1 MESEAIGASLRSDAH
16 GSYVLFATAASLAYT
31 GPGSQPARGSNV
43 VRFRSD
49 RPGQWPYVAP
59 IILLFCS
66 NLFMTLAWYG
76 HLKFKAVS
84 LVIVVLVSWGIAFV
98 EYCFAVPANR
108 IGSAVYSPA
117 ELKTI
122 QEVITLIVFAGFTA
136 IYFDE
141 PLSWTQAAGFAL
153 IALGAALVFHG
164 QT

>member
-1 MESEAIGASLRSDAH
+1 MSFVSALI
-16 GSYVLFATAASLAYT
+16 
-31 GPGSQPARGSNV
+31 Q
-43 VRFRSD
+43 
-49 RPGQWPYVAP
+49 PGQWPYVAP

-164 QT
+164 QTLSVRPFQAPDGRCRPEDRAGTTRRERRFPPPG